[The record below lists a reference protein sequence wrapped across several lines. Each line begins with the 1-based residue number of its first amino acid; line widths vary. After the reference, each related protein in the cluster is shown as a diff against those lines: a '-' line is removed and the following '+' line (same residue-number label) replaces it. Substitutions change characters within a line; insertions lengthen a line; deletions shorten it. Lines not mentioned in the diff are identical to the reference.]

1 VALPEQQPDVV
12 NLRWDRPLHD
22 GGSPITGYTVE
33 HRRMGSPHWVRATPT
48 PVDRCDVCIS
58 GLEPGWRYQ
67 FRCFAEN
74 IVGRSDAS
82 ELSDPLT
89 VTLQRNA
96 ITVPRFIDELVD
108 TNAVED
114 ERIEF
119 RVRILGEPPPE
130 INWFKDGYEIFSSRR
145 TKIVN
150 DNEASILVIH
160 QVALTDEG
168 EIKCTATNRA
178 GHVITK
184 ARLMVQAPPKIRLP
198 RTYEDGLIVE
208 ADEVLRLKVGV
219 AGQPPPAITWLHE
232 GEVIAPGGRFEVSF
246 KN

>member
-1 VALPEQQPDVV
+1 
-12 NLRWDRPLHD
+12 
-22 GGSPITGYTVE
+22 
-33 HRRMGSPHWVRATPT
+33 MGSPHWVRATP
-48 PVDRCDVCIS
+48 VLVARCEVSIS

-67 FRCFAEN
+67 FRAFAEN
-74 IVGRSDAS
+74 VVGRSQPS
-82 ELSDPLT
+82 ELSDILT

-96 ITVPRFIDELVD
+96 ITVPRFINELQD
-108 TNAVED
+108 THAVED

-119 RVRILGEPPPE
+119 RVNFMGQPIPE

-150 DNEASILVIH
+150 DNDTSVLIIH

-178 GHVITK
+178 GHVVTK
-184 ARLMVQAPPKIRLP
+184 ARLLVEAPPKIRLP

-208 ADEVLRLKVGV
+208 ANEVLRLK
-219 AGQPPPAITWLHE
+219 I
-232 GEVIAPGGRFEVSF
+232 GE
-246 KN
+246 